1 LKASL
6 SKPCEETQDQSDHKE
21 NCIRLA
27 DIDEQFQHS
36 LELKE
41 AASKKAHGDVI
52 ELAKV
57 LENMQKIAK
66 EKSSIEKELKWKEQE
81 YRQLSEL
88 KEKDELFFQMKI
100 KKKRKK
106 IKKLKTKLQAKEQ
119 ELKSAQQE
127 ARMQQEELLKAEA
140 EVEKKHEE
148 VKQLQREREE
158 LAHAYNAENLK
169 VSKRIQ
175 STVVATSSKEMK
187 VSSSPLSSYTQ
198 CILCTIYSNANFMS
212 TKPISLSNKLL
223 GHTMHAHSYSS
234 HLIS

>member
-1 LKASL
+1 MEETKNTILLKQVTILHSYISSIVYIVCFHLKASL
-6 SKPCEETQDQSDHKE
+6 SKPREETQDQSDRQK
-21 NCIRLA
+21 NRIRLA

-57 LENMQKIAK
+57 LENMQKITK
-66 EKSSIEKELKWKEQE
+66 EKSSIEKELKWKKQE

-100 KKKRKK
+100 NKKREK
-106 IKKLKTKLQAKEQ
+106 IKKLKTELQAKEQ
-119 ELKSAQQE
+119 ELESAQQE

-148 VKQLQREREE
+148 VKQLQKEREE
-158 LAHAYNAENLK
+158 LARAYNVENLK

-175 STVVATSSKEMK
+175 STVVATSSKEME
-187 VSSSPLSSYTQ
+187 VTCCVVAVHYPHTQ
-198 CILCTIYSNANFMS
+198 CILCTV
-212 TKPISLSNKLL
+212 
-223 GHTMHAHSYSS
+223 
-234 HLIS
+234 